1 MGRKN
6 FQGKWFYNFSLEDRV
21 PEDHLLRAV
30 AEAVD
35 FSFVRG
41 MVRETYS
48 HTGTPSVDPAVV
60 FKMALLGYLYGI
72 TSERRLAD
80 EIRLNLAYLWFVG
93 YDLDETPPD
102 HSILSKARARY
113 GRQVY
118 RQFFN
123 EIVRSVLSGALWTAT
138 GSTSTPLW

>member
-21 PEDHLLRAV
+21 PADHLPRAV

-41 MVRETYS
+41 VVRETYS
-48 HTGTPSVDPAVV
+48 HTGTPSVDPVVV

-102 HSILSKARARY
+102 HSILSKR
-113 GRQVY
+113 GRDMGGKPTVSSST
-118 RQFFN
+118 RSCG
-123 EIVRSVLSGALWTAT
+123 SVLSGALWTAT